1 VMKTIQIQYHCLV
14 QNEGATATRSK
25 WLSDLL
31 SLGWV
36 WLCAELL
43 SLRERVR
50 GLSSEVQ
57 RRASEAHE
65 ARRNEKGLAVR
76 RSLFVPPRSQ
86 WAAVADVGWP

>member
-1 VMKTIQIQYHCLV
+1 M
-14 QNEGATATRSK
+14 
-25 WLSDLL
+25 
-31 SLGWV
+31 

-65 ARRNEKGLAVR
+65 ARRNEKGLAV
-76 RSLFVPPRSQ
+76 SVFPISQ
-86 WAAVADVGWP
+86 ISVEWQMCATGRGKIVC